1 MSRSQSHD
9 TYMPPS
15 FWGRLASCI
24 KSSGKRAL
32 EKTLYLYY
40 ALQSP
45 NTPLWAKALIYLAL
59 GYFLLPLDLIPDFIP
74 TIGYLDD
81 LGVLTVV
88 MYMVGRYITPEIKSL
103 VRAKLEQQPGEAASE
118 AENRHP

>member
-1 MSRSQSHD
+1 MSRSQSQD
-9 TYMPPS
+9 TYMPHN
-15 FWGRLASCI
+15 FWGRLSSYI

-45 NTPLWAKALIYLAL
+45 NTPLWAKGVIYIAL

-81 LGVLTVV
+81 LGVLTAA
-88 MYMVGRYITPEIKSL
+88 MYIIGRYITPEIRSV
-103 VRAKLEQQPGEAASE
+103 VRQKLEQQSSEAASD
-118 AENRHP
+118 AENRQP

>member
-1 MSRSQSHD
+1 
-9 TYMPPS
+9 MPHN
-15 FWGRLASCI
+15 FWGRLSSYI

-45 NTPLWAKALIYLAL
+45 NTPLWAKGVIYIAL

-81 LGVLTVV
+81 LGVLTAA
-88 MYMVGRYITPEIKSL
+88 MYIIGRYITPEIRSV
-103 VRAKLEQQPGEAASE
+103 VRQKLEQQSSEAASD
-118 AENRHP
+118 AENRQP